1 MYVYIIDTS
10 SLIWLKNTYPQRES
24 PEVWEKIEELCK
36 NGKLIAPLEV
46 KREIEAGG
54 DELVS
59 WVKNKNFMFKTP
71 DELQIR
77 KVKDILEKF
86 PFLAKPDRLD
96 PNADPWVIALALA
109 ERENK
114 RMFNQEYVCII
125 ITEESKRRHNG
136 IPAVANHYG
145 IECIN
150 LIELFRREGW
160 KF

>member
-1 MYVYIIDTS
+1 MKDERKDSES
-10 SLIWLKNTYPQRES
+10 S
-24 PEVWEKIEELCK
+24 
-36 NGKLIAPLEV
+36 
-46 KREIEAGG
+46 
-54 DELVS
+54 
-59 WVKNKNFMFKTP
+59 
-71 DELQIR
+71 
-77 KVKDILEKF
+77 
-86 PFLAKPDRLD
+86 KPDRLD

-109 ERENK
+109 VRENK